1 MGERGG
7 TTKFRSMDSHL
18 LTIRQNGMA
27 GEEHIYNG
35 SQK

>member
-1 MGERGG
+1 MAGAGG

-18 LTIRQNGMA
+18 LRIRQNGMA